1 MIKLKDVAMAMVE
14 PNQKVILEDSVTGR
28 ICFERTAEDLLD
40 YAEIDYRKVRDI
52 KVVDGALKLYI
63 K

>member
-1 MIKLKDVAMAMVE
+1 MIKLKAIAMALME
-14 PNQKVILEDSVTGR
+14 PNQKVILQDSVTGR
-28 ICFERTAEDLLD
+28 ICFEGTAEGLLD
-40 YAEIDYRKVRDI
+40 YSGIDYRKVPDI